1 VVPAPLDDIR
11 VIESSNW
18 VAAPSAGAILA
29 DLGADVIKIEPLR
42 GDAMRGMFRPA
53 RSADGNSTI
62 DTGFH
67 VDNRGKRSI
76 AIAVDQPEGADLV
89 KRLISSAHIFS
100 TNLLPERQVRYG
112 LDPETIFKVN
122 PRIVHATM
130 SGFGLVGPDA
140 TRPGFDVTAFFGRG
154 SIIESMTDPH
164 ESAPYPRPGQGDHVA
179 GLAFLSAILAG
190 LRLAERTGQGQ
201 VVDANLFSSATWT
214 MATDLS
220 AVLVDGRAPTK
231 RDRHHAVS
239 ALANRYRCADD
250 RWLVLNMPDAAWW
263 VKFCAFAQREE
274 LIDDPRFSTPKER
287 HDNMPALVDI
297 FDEIFARR
305 TLAEWSTLLD
315 DAKLIWGPA
324 SSVTE
329 LAQDPQA
336 SAIGLFPE
344 IEFREQPMRT
354 VAAPLN
360 IRGADVRPRGAGP
373 SVGQHTV
380 EILTSIGLDRAEIDA
395 LSAAN
400 VVLVPRES

>member
-1 VVPAPLDDIR
+1 VPAPLEDVR

-53 RSADGNSTI
+53 RAADGQSTI

-76 AIAVDQPEGADLV
+76 AIAVDRPEGAELV
-89 KRLISSAHIFS
+89 KRLISGSNIFA
-100 TNLLPERQVRYG
+100 TNLLPERQARYG
-112 LDPETIFKVN
+112 LDPETVFKVN
-122 PRIVHATM
+122 PRVVHATM
-130 SGFGLVGPDA
+130 SGYGLVGPDA
-140 TRPGFDVTAFFGRG
+140 SRPGFDVTAFFGRG
-154 SIIESMTDPH
+154 SVIESMTDPH

-179 GLAFLSAILAG
+179 GLAFLSAILAA

-201 VVDANLFSSATWT
+201 VVDVNLFSAATWT
-214 MATDLS
+214 MATDVS

-239 ALANRYRCADD
+239 ALANRYRCADE
-250 RWLVLNMPDAAWW
+250 RWLFLNMPDAAWW
-263 VKFCAFAQREE
+263 TKFCAVAHVED

-305 TLAEWSTLLD
+305 TLVEWAKILD

-324 SSVTE
+324 SSLTE

-336 SAIGLFPE
+336 AAISLFPE
-344 IEFREQPMRT
+344 IEFHEQLIRT
-354 VAAPLN
+354 VGAPLN
-360 IRGADVRPRGAGP
+360 IRDADVRPRGAGP
-373 SVGQHTV
+373 NVGEHTV
-380 EILTSIGLDRAEIDA
+380 EILTSLGLDRAEIDA
-395 LSAAN
+395 LAN
-400 VVLVPRES
+400 DGVVLVP